1 MNHSSIITVNRNS
14 SAQQREF
21 ALTLIYR
28 QVLERQ
34 PYMFERQQLAAI
46 EKDFLSGKLGVR
58 RFLRELGCSTVY
70 LEAFYGK
77 FSNMKFLDLCFKHFL
92 GRAIADRQEMQ
103 VYGDIL
109 TRKGVVELI
118 NAILD
123 SEEYVK
129 CFGCFTVPYL
139 RCQDCYQSP
148 GGFLDT
154 QKLNAEHY
162 GQRGRSLPT
171 LYWREL
177 GYICYAGVCRHPEAD
192 EILEPL
198 QPATV
203 SSPSSEIT
211 PPQVMREP
219 VVVSATKNGN
229 RPLLGFLR
237 RGN

>member
-1 MNHSSIITVNRNS
+1 MNNANVITINRNA
-14 SAQQREF
+14 SAEQRQF
-21 ALTLIYR
+21 ALTQIYR

-34 PYMFERQQLAAI
+34 PYVFERQQLARI
-46 EKDFLSGKLGVR
+46 EKDFLGGKLGVR
-58 RFLRELGCSTVY
+58 RFLRELGCSKVY

-103 VYGDIL
+103 LYGDIL
-109 TRKGVVELI
+109 TRKGVIELI

-139 RCQDCYQSP
+139 RSQDCYQSP
-148 GGFLDT
+148 SGFLDT
-154 QKLNAEHY
+154 QKLNTEHC

-198 QPATV
+198 KPAAV
-203 SSPSSEIT
+203 SSQT
-211 PPQVMREP
+211 PEMSPRQVMREP
-219 VVVSATKNGN
+219 VVLSANKENN
-229 RPLLGFLR
+229 RPLLGFLKW
-237 RGN
+237 

>member
-1 MNHSSIITVNRNS
+1 MNHSNAITINRNS
-14 SAQQREF
+14 SAQQRQF
-21 ALTLIYR
+21 ALTQIYR

-34 PYMFERQQLAAI
+34 PYVFERQQLAAI

-58 RFLRELGCSTVY
+58 RFLRELGCSKVY
-70 LEAFYGK
+70 LEAFYSK

-92 GRAIADRQEMQ
+92 GRAIADRLEMQ
-103 VYGDIL
+103 FYGDIL

-139 RCQDCYQSP
+139 RSQDCYQSP

-154 QKLNAEHY
+154 QKLNTEHC

-198 QPATV
+198 KSAAVPSPNPAMIAG
-203 SSPSSEIT
+203 PA
-211 PPQVMREP
+211 MREA
-219 VVVSATKNGN
+219 VVLSANKANN
-229 RPLLGFLR
+229 RPLLGFLKW
-237 RGN
+237 